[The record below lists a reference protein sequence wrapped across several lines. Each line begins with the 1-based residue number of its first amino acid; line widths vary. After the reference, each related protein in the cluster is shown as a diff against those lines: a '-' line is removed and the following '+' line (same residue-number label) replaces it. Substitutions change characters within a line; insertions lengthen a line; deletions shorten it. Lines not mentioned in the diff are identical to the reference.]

1 MLQYQYSVL
10 PNGFANSIR
19 KIMCPEKHFETSLEY
34 STTDMNHLRTQLRRE
49 RKHISL
55 QNRIQIHKC
64 WPPKWPQNDPKMTP
78 RWSQAGPRWSQGPQI
93 PNCFEMGLGII
104 PKWSHFGV
112 HFGTFFV
119 MFFGDFLEPPFFVCF
134 PKLVPKWV
142 PKLGLFLRRPT
153 RLKCSK

>member
-1 MLQYQYSVL
+1 MLQYQYSDL
-10 PNGFANSIR
+10 PKGFANSIR

-34 STTDMNHLRTQLRRE
+34 STTDMNHLRTQLRRK

-64 WPPKWPQNDPKMTP
+64 WPPKWPQNDPKMSP

-93 PNCFEMGLGII
+93 PNCFEMGLKMT

-112 HFGTFFV
+112 YVGVLFCYVCWWLFGT
-119 MFFGDFLEPPFFVCF
+119 PFFRVF
-134 PKLVPKWV
+134 PKTGPKNC
-142 PKLGLFLRRPT
+142 PQTESLFETPDLA
-153 RLKCSK
+153 KV